1 MEGGLR
7 MKIARCIA
15 VCCSAVLFVVSC
27 VSAPVSDIKVANIDR
42 LGAYLELSRWQ
53 YTVLSLINGSGTV
66 TVDKNG
72 KLLSGDTH
80 NYGYLG
86 LMSEGVLPK
95 DITAIARA
103 NAVYQMIEAARAVEA
118 DAVIFVNTMIAKTV
132 REDGNFD
139 ITVSVQGTAIKLK
152 TEGEL
157 ATQYGIE
164 E

>member
-1 MEGGLR
+1 
-7 MKIARCIA
+7 MKIAQCIA
-15 VCCSAVLFVVSC
+15 VCCSAVLLVVSC
-27 VSAPVSDIKVANIDR
+27 ASAPVSETKVANIDR

-53 YTVLSLINGSGTV
+53 YTVLGLVNGSGTV
-66 TVDKNG
+66 TVNKKG
-72 KLLSGDTH
+72 QLLSGDTH

-95 DITAIARA
+95 DITSIARA
-103 NAVYQMIEAARAVEA
+103 NAVYQMIEATRAEEA
-118 DAVIFVNTMIAKTV
+118 DAVIFVNTMVARTV

-152 TEGEL
+152 TEDEL